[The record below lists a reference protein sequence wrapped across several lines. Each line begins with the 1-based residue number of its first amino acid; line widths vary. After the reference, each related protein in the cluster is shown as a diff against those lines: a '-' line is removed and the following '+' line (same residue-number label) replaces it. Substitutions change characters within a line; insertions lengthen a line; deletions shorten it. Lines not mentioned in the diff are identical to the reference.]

1 VPVAFTLGVIVLSCP
16 THPKDI
22 VPKSVAEQY
31 PELLHYTTERG
42 LRGILESGSFWASHA
57 SHLNDAEELTHFF
70 DARLYDIAYDAILKH
85 ALSLPKTKRKQRAL
99 QQGGGYEAIA
109 RGDAERITAL
119 LRKATIGFHNPY
131 VLSLS
136 APSNERIARNGLL
149 SQWRGY
155 GGDGGYALVLDTTEF
170 DALLKTEALTHHY
183 QFAQWGDVYYYA
195 DDSPEQP
202 SSEEVEQ
209 YESIVR
215 RGVLALV
222 TGSPPETVPELYDA
236 ITSLSCLYKH
246 WGFAE
251 EHEVR
256 VIAIPASPDI
266 EATAAS
272 LGIWKKS
279 RPAKSFSR
287 DEVSVP
293 YIELFKDLDPDHTPT
308 RLPIKRVLVGPHRA
322 KQERAAAVKEVLN
335 EHGYPAEVICSEIP
349 YLGR

>member
-1 VPVAFTLGVIVLSCP
+1 
-16 THPKDI
+16 

-31 PELLHYTTERG
+31 PELLHYTTEQG
-42 LRGILESGSFWASHA
+42 LRGILAGGCFWASHA

-70 DARLYDIAYDAILKH
+70 DARLYDIAYAAILKH
-85 ALSLPKTKRKQRAL
+85 AQSVPKSSRKQRAL
-99 QQGGGYEAIA
+99 QQGGGYQAIA
-109 RGDAERITAL
+109 RSNAQRITAI

-136 APSNERIARNGLL
+136 APTNERVASSGLL

-155 GGDGGYALVLDTTEF
+155 GGDGGYALVLETTEF
-170 DALLKTEALTHHY
+170 DRLLKSEGHKYHY

-195 DDSPEQP
+195 DTSPQQP
-202 SSEEVEQ
+202 ASEEVEQ
-209 YESIVR
+209 YESTVR

-222 TGSPPETVPELYDA
+222 TGKPPETVPELYDA

-256 VIAIPASPDI
+256 VVAIPASPDI
-266 EATAAS
+266 DAQAAKMD
-272 LGIWKKS
+272 LLKQVRHS
-279 RPAKSFSR
+279 RTFLR
-287 DEVSVP
+287 GEVQVP
-293 YIELFKDLDPDHTPT
+293 YIELFKDLEPSHTCT
-308 RLPIKRVLVGPHRA
+308 RLPIKRVIVGPHRA
-322 KQERAAAVKEVLN
+322 KHERADLVRALLS
-335 EHGYPAEVICSEIP
+335 EHGYTAEVTCSEIP